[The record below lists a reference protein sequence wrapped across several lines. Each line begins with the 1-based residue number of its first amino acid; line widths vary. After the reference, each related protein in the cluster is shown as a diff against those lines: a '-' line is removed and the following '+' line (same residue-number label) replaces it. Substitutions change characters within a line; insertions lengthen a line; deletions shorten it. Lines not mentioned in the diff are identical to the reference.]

1 MEGWICW
8 LPPWSNSPPSSMS
21 GPRTPKTGGPN
32 GTATESSMAN
42 PVGESGR
49 TIYGPRS
56 WKNRRGALAGNVVRS
71 TPPVP
76 ATAFV
81 TGVQRIGGA
90 RLVALIG
97 T

>member
-1 MEGWICW
+1 MVAAVVQLATIVDVRPAHPEDR
-8 LPPWSNSPPSSMS
+8 WSQRH
-21 GPRTPKTGGPN
+21 GQRT
-32 GTATESSMAN
+32 GTTESSMAN

-56 WKNRRGALAGNVVRS
+56 WKNRRGALAGNVVRK